1 MDSRIP
7 DMKLEDLST
16 VHSEKHKMTGLHPRQ
31 HRASKYLIALLS
43 LILPFYVL
51 FSFLPNL
58 LLNHPP
64 VASQNTLSRTNKTLV
79 PLEAHVMSK
88 CPDARDCLRDLV
100 VPAMEQVVDKVD
112 FTLSFIGSVDT
123 NDSVHCKHGPTECLG
138 NMLALCA
145 NNLYPAKP
153 VISLGFSN
161 CLIAS
166 YSRIPARDLVESCA
180 LEHGIPFEKLNDCI
194 SEEGKGLGLLS
205 ESIGRSQAA
214 GVKRS
219 CTVRV
224 QNKTWC
230 VRDGGEWKD
239 CPGGSNVKSLVK
251 EVGRLYDES

>member
-1 MDSRIP
+1 
-7 DMKLEDLST
+7 MKFEDTT
-16 VHSEKHKMTGLHPRQ
+16 VPSEKMEMIKIHPPQ

-43 LILPFYVL
+43 LILPFYVI
-51 FSFLPNL
+51 FSFLPNTL
-58 LLNHPP
+58 FNQPP
-64 VASQNTLSRTNKTLV
+64 GASQTALSETNKTLV

-100 VPAMEQVVDKVD
+100 VPAMEQIVDKVD
-112 FTLSFIGSVDT
+112 FTLSFIGS
-123 NDSVHCKHGPTECLG
+123 
-138 NMLALCA
+138 
-145 NNLYPAKP
+145 
-153 VISLGFSN
+153 
-161 CLIAS
+161 
-166 YSRIPARDLVESCA
+166 IPARDLVEPCA

-194 SEEGKGLGLLS
+194 SEEGKGLDLLS

-239 CPGGSNVKSLVK
+239 CPGGSDVKSLVN
-251 EVGRLYDES
+251 EVGRLYDK